1 MGARRRHRPEQI
13 VAILREAD
21 RGVATTGDVCRKH
34 GVSAQ
39 PLYRWKR
46 MYGGVGVPEVQRIKQ
61 LEVENRRLK
70 QLAGDQAL
78 ANQLLKEELG
88 KRGTH

>member
-1 MGARRRHRPEQI
+1 MARKRRTPEQI

-21 RGVATTGDVCRKH
+21 RGRLTTEDLCKQE
-34 GVSAQ
+34 GVSEQ
-39 PLYRWKR
+39 TFYRWRKQ
-46 MYGGVGVPEVQRIKQ
+46 YGGVGTPEVQRIRQ
-61 LEVENRRLK
+61 LERENQRLK